1 MSLVFSFL
9 IQADSYHPSDDS
21 LMTHPMTH
29 RKLQNL
35 MVEAVEPPPHGVAD
49 YAFFVSRKLN
59 SAENPKVPKLITCP
73 ANQTV
78 ETIPVLKFL

>member
-9 IQADSYHPSDDS
+9 IQADSYRQSDDS

-35 MVEAVEPPPHGVAD
+35 KAEAVEPPPHGVAD
-49 YAFFVSRKLN
+49 YAFFVSIK
-59 SAENPKVPKLITCP
+59 SAVNPKVSKLIACP
-73 ANQTV
+73 VNQTV

>member
-9 IQADSYHPSDDS
+9 IQADSYRQSDDS
-21 LMTHPMTH
+21 LMTHPMIH

-49 YAFFVSRKLN
+49 YAFFCFKKIKLRRKPE
-59 SAENPKVPKLITCP
+59 SFELIACP
-73 ANQTV
+73 VNQTV